1 MSKTDIRINS
11 LLTFDTEKEA
21 DVIEFIQDLTSQHKL
36 GRMIAY
42 LLRLACETP
51 EVLENRE
58 KLIPILQ
65 QMQDLNVTPKRNKMY
80 QEYAKLLLEMKQ
92 KINDI
97 YNMTEK
103 LYTLALANKALGL
116 EDRSKELLAAQFVLK
131 HQTDV
136 IEKKIGADALN
147 FMYDS
152 ATMQNALDRANEV
165 MQTLIETHGEVFN
178 ELKTAMA
185 DAKSLKLDS
194 ISVDKLN
201 IAGLGEINLET
212 LRAITNA
219 TGAEAIGATGGA
231 TGGATSGET
240 SKAVDNKEDTGEK
253 TAVDPDEP
261 LDFELNDDLMN
272 MLGE

>member
-1 MSKTDIRINS
+1 MSKTEIRINS

-136 IEKKIGADALN
+136 IERKIGADALN

-178 ELKTAMA
+178 ELKNAMA
-185 DAKSLKLDS
+185 DAKRLKLES

-201 IAGLGEINLET
+201 IAGLGEISPEMLK
-212 LRAITNA
+212 AITSVG
-219 TGAEAIGATGGA
+219 TTGATGTTADTGA
-231 TGGATSGET
+231 AVEKND
-240 SKAVDNKEDTGEK
+240 KAVDNKED

>member
-1 MSKTDIRINS
+1 MSKTEIRINS

-136 IEKKIGADALN
+136 IERKIGADALN

-219 TGAEAIGATGGA
+219 TGAGTAGTGA

-240 SKAVDNKEDTGEK
+240 GKAVDNKADTGEE

-261 LDFELNDDLMN
+261 LDFELNDDLMT